1 METIT
6 HQFKGFAN
14 LQHVYDSECLIHIE
28 DRNPDEILICF
39 EDIGKGTSVT
49 NFSEQLAT
57 EIVALKGYD
66 PEKCRFF
73 EYYGKRP
80 EEMDS
85 NVITPIV
92 QIEYKWDGR
101 EASEP
106 DWKPIKPLES
116 ADLFWKSQGRIFK
129 G

>member
-1 METIT
+1 METIK
-6 HQFKGFAN
+6 HKFKGFAN

-39 EDIGKGTSVT
+39 EDIGKGT
-49 NFSEQLAT
+49 
-57 EIVALKGYD
+57 
-66 PEKCRFF
+66 
-73 EYYGKRP
+73 
-80 EEMDS
+80 
-85 NVITPIV
+85 
-92 QIEYKWDGR
+92 
-101 EASEP
+101 